1 MPPRRRAK
9 SIQDQ
14 PSSSSPPPPNT
25 SPTVPAG
32 LIPRTTRSRKSQSS
46 LTIEPPRQQSTT
58 RAPLS
63 APSTGTSSS
72 WTLPQTSP
80 QLESQRRS
88 SRVTAVKARETIR
101 EAILPPNQY
110 NSATARVR
118 RASINSTNN
127 NQIMRID
134 NTLSST
140 EATLN
145 TSPLLTAATP
155 GFSPKKKTPPGLKQE
170 TSDTKLLDT
179 ILQNGGTNDF
189 QRGGRKGSLSNS
201 VKSGK
206 ETNKTVDPVN
216 GTDLPQNL
224 DVVSSTETNN
234 SGQEV
239 NLERESVK
247 EVNEKTITRK
257 SDIDINMQDMEVSEP
272 IKGGLPLT
280 EPIDAENR

>member
-1 MPPRRRAK
+1 M
-9 SIQDQ
+9 
-14 PSSSSPPPPNT
+14 
-25 SPTVPAG
+25 
-32 LIPRTTRSRKSQSS
+32 
-46 LTIEPPRQQSTT
+46 
-58 RAPLS
+58 
-63 APSTGTSSS
+63 
-72 WTLPQTSP
+72 
-80 QLESQRRS
+80 
-88 SRVTAVKARETIR
+88 TAVKARETIR

-134 NTLSST
+134 NPLSST
-140 EATLN
+140 EAALN
-145 TSPLLTAATP
+145 TSPLLTATP

-189 QRGGRKGSLSNS
+189 HRGGRRGSLSNS

-206 ETNKTVDPVN
+206 ETNKTADPLN
-216 GTDLPQNL
+216 GTDLSQNL
-224 DVVSSTETNN
+224 DVISSAETDN

-239 NLERESVK
+239 NLERESVREANK
-247 EVNEKTITRK
+247 KTITGK
-257 SDIDINMQDMEVSEP
+257 SDTDINMQDMEVSEP

-280 EPIDAENR
+280 ESIDAENR